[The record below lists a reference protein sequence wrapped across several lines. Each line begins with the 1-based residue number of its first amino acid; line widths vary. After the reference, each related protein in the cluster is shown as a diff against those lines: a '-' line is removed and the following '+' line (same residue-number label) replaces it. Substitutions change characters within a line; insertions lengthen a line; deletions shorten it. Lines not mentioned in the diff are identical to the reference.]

1 VHGFRAA
8 FRPIVRSLPLAGWV
22 VEMSTDP
29 QAEMLEATRLTRA
42 GRLTEATALL
52 QHKLAGMLRRDAAS
66 DTAGRRHMP
75 EVLGSLYG
83 RLGPIVRGR
92 APLGTPA
99 YDLRPEGGQ
108 FLARTYANQAGS
120 RDYRLYVPTGYRG
133 TPIPLIVMLHGC
145 KQSPEDFAA
154 GTGMNAHAE
163 QRTCFVA
170 YPGQTPAANSSQCWN
185 WFDPRH
191 QQRGRGE
198 ASLIAGITGEML
210 RNFSVDARRVYVAGL
225 SAGGAA
231 AAIIAATYP
240 DLYAA
245 VGVHSGLAGGAA
257 HDVAS
262 AFAAMRQGTG
272 AAETTS
278 TPRRPD
284 MPRAIVPT
292 IVFHGDRDKIVHP
305 RNAERVLVQFGG
317 GTQLRREVQHGQV
330 PGGHAYTR
338 TLYYADAS
346 GQAMLEAWTV
356 HGASHAWSGGNPR
369 GSYTDPQGPD
379 AAKEMLRFFLDHP
392 RRSWPS

>member
-1 VHGFRAA
+1 V
-8 FRPIVRSLPLAGWV
+8 PP
-22 VEMSTDP
+22 
-29 QAEMLEATRLTRA
+29 
-42 GRLTEATALL
+42 
-52 QHKLAGMLRRDAAS
+52 
-66 DTAGRRHMP
+66 
-75 EVLGSLYG
+75 
-83 RLGPIVRGR
+83 
-92 APLGTPA
+92 GTPA
-99 YDLRPEGGQ
+99 DDLRPEGGQ

-170 YPGQTPAANSSQCWN
+170 YPGQTSAANSSQCWN

-191 QQRGRGE
+191 QQRGQGE
-198 ASLIAGITGEML
+198 ASLIAGITGEVL
-210 RNFSVDARRVYVAGL
+210 RNFSVDACRVYVAGL

-231 AAIIAATYP
+231 AAIMAAAYP

-245 VGVHSGLAGGAA
+245 VGVHSGLACGTA

-272 AAETTS
+272 SAKTTS
-278 TPRRPD
+278 TPSRPD
-284 MPRAIVPT
+284 MPRATVPT
-292 IVFHGDRDKIVHP
+292 IVFHGDLDKIVHP
-305 RNAERVLVQFGG
+305 RNAEQVLMQLGG
-317 GTQLRREVQHGQV
+317 GTQLRREVEHGQV

-379 AAKEMLRFFLDHP
+379 AAQEMLRFFLDHP
-392 RRSWPS
+392 RPSMS